1 MKTKRKST
9 VSPIAWAA
17 AATVVLASCGGDQEQ
32 SVDTVANQEATQPGT
47 EYVIRKN
54 DLTLMPVKNRTK
66 AVKLPVSGRVVP
78 QNETQLYTEV
88 QGKVLPGGFRFREG
102 ISFRRGDCLLT
113 LDSKEFSL
121 QLESQKSAFLN
132 NLTGMMPDLKADYP
146 ANYENWLNYIKS
158 YEIGQPLKPLPE
170 TKSDAEKYL
179 VTANQVYNTY
189 YAIKAQE
196 ERLKK
201 YRIIAPYNGM
211 ITKTHVDI
219 GGLVSPRQLLGTV
232 INNENYELEA
242 GVSLEIA
249 SQLRIGDQ
257 IEFTS
262 NELTDQWVGKV
273 TRINNIVDPNT
284 QNIPVFFLIAG
295 KGIKSGMYLEGEFS
309 SKTYED
315 VFVIPSE
322 VLSRDE
328 KVLLLKNNT
337 ILGKPIE
344 PVEYL
349 QDSIIIKGLADGDQ
363 LITNEFQIPVK
374 GKRVTL

>member
-219 GGLVSPRQLLGTV
+219 GGLVSPGQLLGTV

-284 QNIPVFFLIAG
+284 QNIPVFFRIAG

-322 VLSRDE
+322 VLSRNE

>member
-32 SVDTVANQEATQPGT
+32 SVDTVADEEATQPGT

-170 TKSDAEKYL
+170 TNSDAEKYL

-189 YAIKAQE
+189 YTIKAQE

-211 ITKTHVDI
+211 VTKTHVDI
-219 GGLVSPRQLLGTV
+219 GGLVSPGQLLGTV

-284 QNIPVFFLIAG
+284 QNIPVFFRIAG

>member
-219 GGLVSPRQLLGTV
+219 GGLVSPGQLLGTV

-284 QNIPVFFLIAG
+284 QNIPVFFP
-295 KGIKSGMYLEGEFS
+295 
-309 SKTYED
+309 D
-315 VFVIPSE
+315 
-322 VLSRDE
+322 
-328 KVLLLKNNT
+328 
-337 ILGKPIE
+337 LGKRDQ
-344 PVEYL
+344 V
-349 QDSIIIKGLADGDQ
+349 GDV
-363 LITNEFQIPVK
+363 L
-374 GKRVTL
+374 GR

>member
-32 SVDTVANQEATQPGT
+32 SVDTVADQEATQPGT

-189 YAIKAQE
+189 YTIKAQE

-211 ITKTHVDI
+211 VTKTHVDI
-219 GGLVSPRQLLGTV
+219 GGLVSPGQLLGTV

-284 QNIPVFFLIAG
+284 QNIPVFFRIAG

>member
-219 GGLVSPRQLLGTV
+219 GGLVSPGQLLGTV

-262 NELTDQWVGKV
+262 NELTDQWIGKV

-284 QNIPVFFLIAG
+284 QNIPVFFRISG

>member
-32 SVDTVANQEATQPGT
+32 SVDTVADEEATQPGT

-189 YAIKAQE
+189 YTIKAQE

-211 ITKTHVDI
+211 VTKTHVDI
-219 GGLVSPRQLLGTV
+219 GGLVSPGQLLGTV

-284 QNIPVFFLIAG
+284 QNIPVFFRIAG

>member
-219 GGLVSPRQLLGTV
+219 GGLVSPGQLLGTV

-284 QNIPVFFLIAG
+284 QNIPVFFRISG